1 MCSFQD
7 LLFVMHMHTQ
17 DVVQNFINGC
27 ALSRRNAITGFGV
40 TAAAATDGRPLPSR
54 AAPPAPHPVWGF
66 CGRVSQSRPAGPE
79 PAGFLQGWENF
90 VRDSMHSRPQ
100 TAPHDQNRSEDSTR
114 PRAAP
119 DDRRPPSGSRIR
131 LTGSH
136 SDRCAEF
143 GAGRAPPS
151 GSRTRRAADRRAA
164 AFSLQA
170 SSAAV

>member
-17 DVVQNFINGC
+17 DVEQNFINGC

-54 AAPPAPHPVWGF
+54 AAAPAPHPFWGF

-79 PAGFLQGWENF
+79 PAGFLQGWGNR

-100 TAPHDQNRSEDSTR
+100 TAPHDPNRSEDSTR